1 MATKAETVRAEQQ
14 HKGVKPKKMKKLV
27 QRKPHVHHDST
38 RLEKKKA
45 SYVLEDVAPGK
56 RPARKSTRRASNHA
70 KPDANLRR
78 RTTRTKRSPKE
89 RAGRKKNG

>member
-14 HKGVKPKKMKKLV
+14 HKGVKPKKRKKLV
-27 QRKPHVHHDST
+27 QRKPHVHHESK
-38 RLEKKKA
+38 RLEKNKA
-45 SYVLEDVAPGK
+45 TYALEDVAPGK
-56 RPARKSTRRASNHA
+56 RPPRKSSRRASNHA

-89 RAGRKKNG
+89 RAGQRKNG